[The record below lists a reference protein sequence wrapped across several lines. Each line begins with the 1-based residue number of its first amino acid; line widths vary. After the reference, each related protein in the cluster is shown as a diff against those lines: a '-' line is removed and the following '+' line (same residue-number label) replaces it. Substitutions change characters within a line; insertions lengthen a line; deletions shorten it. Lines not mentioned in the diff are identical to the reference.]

1 MLKQSQ
7 APKLQNSLL
16 FGGKYLATK
25 LLHLR
30 VTVVSFLMDKLSM
43 LFLLVKMNDSETQEK
58 ERKTLPMKIVQEYSS
73 TLTGELH
80 SALVSFSL
88 NLCDT
93 IVLYNK
99 LGFCIPHH
107 FAENMPAVHH
117 YYYYYYCALL
127 QNLSVVMHSTIL
139 LYYN

>member
-1 MLKQSQ
+1 
-7 APKLQNSLL
+7 
-16 FGGKYLATK
+16 
-25 LLHLR
+25 
-30 VTVVSFLMDKLSM
+30 
-43 LFLLVKMNDSETQEK
+43 
-58 ERKTLPMKIVQEYSS
+58 MKIVQEYSS

-107 FAENMPAVHH
+107 FAENMPVIRH
-117 YYYYYYCALL
+117 YYYYYYYCTLL
-127 QNLSVVMHSTIL
+127 QNLSVAMHSTIL